1 MNKRRLIYLTD
12 AILIPLF
19 VLSLYSGI
27 QLHIAGHGTEHD
39 IWHNWAVF
47 HTIDSLLFAFF
58 GIIHIKSHWFWYKG
72 LKNKK
77 RERKTRRKQKIVL
90 LLTFIFIWVIITGIW
105 LLCFVEGANSP
116 FGKLHYKAGLLMGI
130 LGLLHIVKRLRL
142 LKNGLCL
149 NTSHPTSTPPI
160 SPK

>member
-47 HTIDSLLFAFF
+47 HTIDSLLFTTF

-149 NTSHPTSTPPI
+149 NTSHLL
-160 SPK
+160 

>member
-47 HTIDSLLFAFF
+47 HTIDSLLFYY
-58 GIIHIKSHWFWYKG
+58 IRDHTHQKS
-72 LKNKK
+72 LVLVQ
-77 RERKTRRKQKIVL
+77 RLEKQKAGTQNTKETKIVL

-142 LKNGLCL
+142 LK
-149 NTSHPTSTPPI
+149 TAYV
-160 SPK
+160 